1 MFTLAC
7 KDVGM
12 PDCQFV
18 AEGATADEVMMKA
31 GAHATEVH
39 GMTEADMTPEKKEVM
54 MSMVKEA

>member
-1 MFTLAC
+1 
-7 KDVGM
+7 M